1 MQLGCTYL
9 VVKDMNRSIAFY
21 EALLNMKA
29 ISKNLERW
37 AQFHCGNTIALWNP
51 EYDQR
56 LIKDSEDISVHFD
69 EAYLKYKQDHAT
81 QYGNN
86 VVLNFNVPDLQR
98 EYERIQSLNIGT
110 VTEILYINVVQP
122 YYCFMLNDP
131 DGNLIEITGDYP
143 LLKRADHSRSNNG

>member
-56 LIKDSEDISVHFD
+56 LIKDSEDISVHFN
-69 EAYLKYKQDHAT
+69 EAYLKYKQDHTT

-98 EYERIQSLNIGT
+98 EYERIQSLNIAT
-110 VTEILYINVVQP
+110 VTEFLYINVVQP
-122 YYCFMLNDP
+122 YCCFMLQDP
-131 DGNLIEITGDYP
+131 DGNLIEITGEYVE
-143 LLKRADHSRSNNG
+143 R

>member
-29 ISKNLERW
+29 VSQNLERW

-56 LIKDSEDISVHFD
+56 LIRDSEDISAHFN
-69 EAYLKYKQDHAT
+69 EAYSKFKEDRAT
-81 QYGNN
+81 QPWY
-86 VVLNFNVPDLQR
+86 FQQD
-98 EYERIQSLNIGT
+98 I
-110 VTEILYINVVQP
+110 
-122 YYCFMLNDP
+122 
-131 DGNLIEITGDYP
+131 
-143 LLKRADHSRSNNG
+143 